1 MNKFSRGSK
10 KDILHSVRLM
20 TMTVVTVALGLTP
33 LAWAEQGGGLKLPE
47 EIAARAAQDESE
59 SVDPNKKFEIEER
72 RIGGRLER
80 VTVHRSNGID
90 EVYENREVNSM
101 WLTEENQLGDVP
113 NVRRW
118 TLGTW

>member
-1 MNKFSRGSK
+1 MNKFSCTPK
-10 KDILHSVRLM
+10 KDTQHSARHL
-20 TMTVVTVALGLTP
+20 TLVVAIVALGLAP
-33 LAWAEQGGGLKLPE
+33 LAWAEQSGGLKLPE
-47 EIAARAAQDESE
+47 DIAARADQQESE
-59 SVDPNKKFEIEER
+59 SVEPNRKFEIEER